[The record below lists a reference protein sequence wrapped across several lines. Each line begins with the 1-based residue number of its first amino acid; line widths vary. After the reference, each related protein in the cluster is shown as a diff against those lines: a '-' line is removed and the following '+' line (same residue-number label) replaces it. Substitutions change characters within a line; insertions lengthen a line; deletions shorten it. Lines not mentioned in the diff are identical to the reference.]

1 MASPRREVEIIK
13 SGGDERK
20 YRGLVL
26 ENGMKIVLVSDPTTD
41 KAAAALDVNIGSMS
55 DPVPGLAHFCEH
67 MLFLGTKKYQDE
79 NEYNR
84 YLSQVTRFLNL
95 HVQSY
100 NYSVDINSCI
110 HSMYNYSPI
119 YSIME
124 AATRT
129 QQVITLTTTLTSL
142 LIIWVELLIGMLFIT
157 HQIFS

>member
-84 YLSQVTRFLNL
+84 YLSQVKSFWNL
-95 HVQSY
+95 HVKLC
-100 NYSVDINSCI
+100 N
-110 HSMYNYSPI
+110 
-119 YSIME
+119 
-124 AATRT
+124 
-129 QQVITLTTTLTSL
+129 
-142 LIIWVELLIGMLFIT
+142 
-157 HQIFS
+157 

>member
-13 SGGDERK
+13 SGGDERN

-84 YLSQVTRFLNL
+84 YLSQVKSFWNMHVNL
-95 HVQSY
+95 HIIQLISIVLFL
-100 NYSVDINSCI
+100 
-110 HSMYNYSPI
+110 SPPPLPQKEQGEFFEV
-119 YSIME
+119 M
-124 AATRT
+124 TRH
-129 QQVITLTTTLTSL
+129 
-142 LIIWVELLIGMLFIT
+142 MN
-157 HQIFS
+157 

>member
-84 YLSQVTRFLNL
+84 YLSQVKVLEICMS
-95 HVQSY
+95 SY
-100 NYSVDINSCI
+100 VIRTSSVDINSSI
-110 HSMYNYSPI
+110 HSMYNFSSI
-119 YSIME
+119 LSIME

-142 LIIWVELLIGMLFIT
+142 LIIWVELLIGKLFII
-157 HQIFS
+157 H

>member
-13 SGGDERK
+13 SGGDERN

-84 YLSQVTRFLNL
+84 YLSQVKSLRNRHVNL
-95 HVQSY
+95 H
-100 NYSVDINSCI
+100 NWN
-110 HSMYNYSPI
+110 M
-119 YSIME
+119 
-124 AATRT
+124 
-129 QQVITLTTTLTSL
+129 
-142 LIIWVELLIGMLFIT
+142 
-157 HQIFS
+157 